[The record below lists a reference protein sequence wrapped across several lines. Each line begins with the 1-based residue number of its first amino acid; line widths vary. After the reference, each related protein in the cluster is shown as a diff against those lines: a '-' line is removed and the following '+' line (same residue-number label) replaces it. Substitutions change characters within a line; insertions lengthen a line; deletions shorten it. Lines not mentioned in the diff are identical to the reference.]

1 MVVLIEE
8 KEPTGGGGGRGGLRD
23 ILVKNIN
30 RFIVVVVAFI
40 ICVLAAK

>member
-8 KEPTGGGGGRGGLRD
+8 KEPTGGGGGRGRLGD

-30 RFIVVVVAFI
+30 RFIVVVAFI